1 MFCILIVE
9 VLAKNVKSLCRFKSS
24 SCALLGYRRQ
34 YALAEEEEIIVL
46 SLESYLFEG
55 KIDLLINLFSS
66 SDNAFYPF
74 LKIEISEILYMESFS
89 STM

>member
-1 MFCILIVE
+1 MQKACVDL
-9 VLAKNVKSLCRFKSS
+9 KSS
-24 SCALLGYRRQ
+24 SCTLLGYRRQ

-74 LKIEISEILYMESFS
+74 LKIEISEILYMESFFS
-89 STM
+89 AM